1 MTKIAIQGVHGCF
14 HEQAARLFYGN
25 EIGVCECLSFEDL
38 FVALDQG
45 KASGAIMAIE
55 NTVAGGL
62 LPNYSLLHKHSRK
75 VIPSDSA
82 KPDGFARADYRRDY

>member
-45 KASGAIMAIE
+45 KASGAIM
-55 NTVAGGL
+55 V
-62 LPNYSLLHKHSRK
+62 SR
-75 VIPSDSA
+75 IPWQEDYYRIILCCINIPA
-82 KPDGFARADYRRDY
+82 K

>member
-45 KASGAIMAIE
+45 KASGAGYREYRGRRIITE
-55 NTVAGGL
+55 LFFVA
-62 LPNYSLLHKHSRK
+62 
-75 VIPSDSA
+75 
-82 KPDGFARADYRRDY
+82 